1 MQSIFTIGD
10 KWLYYKLYTGLKTAD
25 TIITEVVGKLS
36 TTFVVESDSD
46 KWFFLR
52 YNDPQFH
59 IRWRISVPDSAKLG
73 YVIIRINKSI
83 SHFIDNDLIY
93 KVQVDTYKR
102 EIERYGKNSIEIVEH
117 LFCQN
122 SVLVFDYLSLTQEGS
137 DEKFRWLFSMRAID
151 SFLNLFNYELDQKLR
166 LLTIM
171 STNYGKEF
179 NIDSALISQ
188 LSSRY
193 RTNKKEIFRF
203 MSLTID
209 NANEFASLLKVLHLF
224 TARSTNGVN
233 EILKLENDNDLAIPI
248 DNLMIS
254 YIHMF
259 MNRLFRSKQRLHEMV
274 IYGFL
279 FRYYRSQLAQSKHSN
294 INA

>member
-1 MQSIFTIGD
+1 MQRTFIIGD
-10 KWLYYKLYTGLKTAD
+10 KWLYLKLYTGLKTAD
-25 TIITEVVGKLS
+25 AIIAELIGSLS
-36 TTFVVESDSD
+36 SNFIDDNLAE

-59 IRWRISVPDSAKLG
+59 LRWRISITDPEKIGTIITRVNKAIVPYL
-73 YVIIRINKSI
+73 
-83 SHFIDNDLIY
+83 DNDMIY
-93 KVQVDTYKR
+93 KVQAETYKR
-102 EIERYGKNSIEIVEH
+102 EIERYGSNSIGIMEQ
-117 LFCQN
+117 LFWHN
-122 SVLVFDYLSLTQEGS
+122 SMLVCNYLSQTKDSE
-137 DEKFRWLFSMRAID
+137 DEKNRWLFSMRAID

-171 STNYGKEF
+171 ANSYGKEF

-188 LSSRY
+188 LSDRY
-193 RTNKKEIFRF
+193 RANKKDIFNF
-203 MSLTID
+203 MSLTFD
-209 NANEFASLLKVLHLF
+209 DANAYEALLKVQHQF
-224 TARSTNGVN
+224 NIRSTKGVN
-233 EILKLENDNDLAIPI
+233 EILKLENDKQLAVSV
-248 DNLMIS
+248 DNLLIS

>member
-1 MQSIFTIGD
+1 MQRTFIIGD
-10 KWLYYKLYTGLKTAD
+10 KWLYLKLYTGLKTAD
-25 TIITEVVGKLS
+25 TLITALIGSLS
-36 TTFVVESDSD
+36 SNFIDDNLAE

-59 IRWRISVPDSAKLG
+59 LRWRISITDPEKIGTIITRVNKAIVPYL
-73 YVIIRINKSI
+73 
-83 SHFIDNDLIY
+83 DNDMIY
-93 KVQVDTYKR
+93 KVQLDTYKR
-102 EIERYGKNSIEIVEH
+102 EIERYGSNSIGIMEQ
-117 LFCQN
+117 LFWHN
-122 SVLVFDYLSLTQEGS
+122 SMLVCDYLSQTKDSE
-137 DEKFRWLFSMRAID
+137 DEKNRWLFSMRAID

-166 LLTIM
+166 LLSIM
-171 STNYGKEF
+171 ANSYGKEF

-188 LSSRY
+188 LSDRY
-193 RTNKKEIFRF
+193 RANKKDIFNF
-203 MSLTID
+203 MSLTFD
-209 NANEFASLLKVLHLF
+209 DANAYEALLKVQHQF
-224 TARSTNGVN
+224 NIRSTRGVN
-233 EILKLENDNDLAIPI
+233 EILKLENDKQLAVSV
-248 DNLMIS
+248 DNLLIS

>member
-1 MQSIFTIGD
+1 MQRTFIIGD
-10 KWLYYKLYTGLKTAD
+10 KWLYLKLYTGLKTAD
-25 TIITEVVGKLS
+25 TLITALIGSLS
-36 TTFVVESDSD
+36 SSFIDDNLAE

-59 IRWRISVPDSAKLG
+59 LRWRISITDPEKIGTIITRVNKAIVPYL
-73 YVIIRINKSI
+73 
-83 SHFIDNDLIY
+83 DNDMIY

-102 EIERYGKNSIEIVEH
+102 EIERYGSNSIGILEQ
-117 LFCQN
+117 LFWHN
-122 SVLVFDYLSLTQEGS
+122 SMLVCNYLSQIQEGE
-137 DEKFRWLFSMRAID
+137 DEKNRWLFSMRTID
-151 SFLNLFNYELDQKLR
+151 SFLNLFNYELDEKLR

-171 STNYGKEF
+171 ANSYGKEF

-188 LSSRY
+188 LSDRY
-193 RTNKKEIFRF
+193 RANKKDIFNF
-203 MSLTID
+203 MSLNFND
-209 NANEFASLLKVLHLF
+209 ANAYEALLKVQHQF
-224 TARSTNGVN
+224 NIRSTKGVN
-233 EILKLENDNDLAIPI
+233 EILKLEIDKQLAVSI
-248 DNLMIS
+248 DNLLIS

>member
-1 MQSIFTIGD
+1 MQRTFIIGD
-10 KWLYYKLYTGLKTAD
+10 KWLYLKLYTGLKTAD
-25 TIITEVVGKLS
+25 TLITALIGSLS
-36 TTFVVESDSD
+36 SSFIDDNLAE

-59 IRWRISVPDSAKLG
+59 LRWRISITDPEKIGTIITRVNKAIVPYL
-73 YVIIRINKSI
+73 
-83 SHFIDNDLIY
+83 DNDMIY

-102 EIERYGKNSIEIVEH
+102 EIERYGSNSIGILEQ
-117 LFCQN
+117 LFWHN
-122 SVLVFDYLSLTQEGS
+122 SMLVCNYLSQIQEGE
-137 DEKFRWLFSMRAID
+137 DEKNRWLFSMRTID
-151 SFLNLFNYELDQKLR
+151 SFLNLFNYELDEKLR

-171 STNYGKEF
+171 ANSYGKEF

-188 LSSRY
+188 LSDRY
-193 RTNKKEIFRF
+193 RANKKDIFNF
-203 MSLTID
+203 MSLNFND
-209 NANEFASLLKVLHLF
+209 ANAYEALLKVQHQLNI
-224 TARSTNGVN
+224 RSTKGVN
-233 EILKLENDNDLAIPI
+233 EILKLEIDKQLAVSI
-248 DNLMIS
+248 DNLLIS

>member
-1 MQSIFTIGD
+1 MQRTFIIGD
-10 KWLYYKLYTGLKTAD
+10 KWLYLKLYTGLKTAD
-25 TIITEVVGKLS
+25 AIIAELIGSLS
-36 TTFVVESDSD
+36 NSLIAQGLAD

-59 IRWRISVPDSAKLG
+59 LRWRISITDPEKIGTIITRVNKAIVPYL
-73 YVIIRINKSI
+73 
-83 SHFIDNDLIY
+83 DNDMIY
-93 KVQVDTYKR
+93 KVQAETYKR
-102 EIERYGKNSIEIVEH
+102 EIERYGSNSIGIMEQ
-117 LFCQN
+117 LFWHN
-122 SVLVFDYLSLTQEGS
+122 SMLVCNYLSQTKDSE
-137 DEKFRWLFSMRAID
+137 DEKNRWLFSMRAID
-151 SFLNLFNYELDQKLR
+151 SFLNLFNYELDKKLR

-171 STNYGKEF
+171 ANSYGKEF

-188 LSSRY
+188 LSDRY
-193 RTNKKEIFRF
+193 RANKKDIFNF
-203 MSLTID
+203 MSLTFD
-209 NANEFASLLKVLHLF
+209 DANAYEALLKVQHQF
-224 TARSTNGVN
+224 NIRSTKGVN
-233 EILKLENDNDLAIPI
+233 EILKLENDKQLAVSV
-248 DNLMIS
+248 DNLLIS

>member
-1 MQSIFTIGD
+1 MQRTFIIGD
-10 KWLYYKLYTGLKTAD
+10 KWLYLKLYTGLKTAD
-25 TIITEVVGKLS
+25 AIIAELIGSLS
-36 TTFVVESDSD
+36 SNFIDDNLAE

-59 IRWRISVPDSAKLG
+59 LRWRISITDPEKIGTIITRVNKAIVPYL
-73 YVIIRINKSI
+73 
-83 SHFIDNDLIY
+83 DNDMIY
-93 KVQVDTYKR
+93 KVQLDTYKR
-102 EIERYGKNSIEIVEH
+102 EIERYGSNSIGIMEQ
-117 LFCQN
+117 LFWHN
-122 SVLVFDYLSLTQEGS
+122 SMLVCNYLSQTKDSE
-137 DEKFRWLFSMRAID
+137 DEKNRWLFSMRAID

-171 STNYGKEF
+171 ANSYGKEF

-188 LSSRY
+188 LSDRY
-193 RTNKKEIFRF
+193 RANKKDIFNF
-203 MSLTID
+203 MSLTFD
-209 NANEFASLLKVLHLF
+209 DANAYEALLKVQHQF
-224 TARSTNGVN
+224 NIRSTKGVN
-233 EILKLENDNDLAIPI
+233 EILKLENDKQLAVSV
-248 DNLMIS
+248 DNLLIS

>member
-1 MQSIFTIGD
+1 MQRTFIIGD
-10 KWLYYKLYTGLKTAD
+10 KWLYLKLYTGLKTAD
-25 TIITEVVGKLS
+25 TLITALIGSLS
-36 TTFVVESDSD
+36 SSFIDDNLAE

-59 IRWRISVPDSAKLG
+59 LRWRISITDPEKIGTIITRVNKAIVPYL
-73 YVIIRINKSI
+73 
-83 SHFIDNDLIY
+83 DNDMIY
-93 KVQVDTYKR
+93 KVQLDTYKR
-102 EIERYGKNSIEIVEH
+102 EIERYGSNSIGIMEQ
-117 LFCQN
+117 LFWHN
-122 SVLVFDYLSLTQEGS
+122 SMLVCDYLSQTKDSE
-137 DEKFRWLFSMRAID
+137 DEKNRWLFSMRAID

-166 LLTIM
+166 LLSIM
-171 STNYGKEF
+171 ANSYGKEF

-188 LSSRY
+188 LSDRY
-193 RTNKKEIFRF
+193 RANKKDIFNF
-203 MSLTID
+203 MSLTFD
-209 NANEFASLLKVLHLF
+209 DANAYEALLKVQHQF
-224 TARSTNGVN
+224 NIRSTKGVN
-233 EILKLENDNDLAIPI
+233 EILKLENDKQLAVSV
-248 DNLMIS
+248 DNLLIS

>member
-1 MQSIFTIGD
+1 MSNSLIAQ
-10 KWLYYKLYTGLKTAD
+10 GLA
-25 TIITEVVGKLS
+25 
-36 TTFVVESDSD
+36 D

-59 IRWRISVPDSAKLG
+59 LRWRISITDPEKIGTIITRVNKAIVPYL
-73 YVIIRINKSI
+73 
-83 SHFIDNDLIY
+83 DNDMIY
-93 KVQVDTYKR
+93 KVQAETYKR
-102 EIERYGKNSIEIVEH
+102 EIERYGSNSIGIMEQ
-117 LFCQN
+117 LFWHN
-122 SVLVFDYLSLTQEGS
+122 SMLVCNYLSQTKDSE
-137 DEKFRWLFSMRAID
+137 DEKNRWLFSMRAID

-171 STNYGKEF
+171 ANSYGKEF

-188 LSSRY
+188 LSDRY
-193 RTNKKEIFRF
+193 RANKKDIFNF
-203 MSLTID
+203 MSLTFD
-209 NANEFASLLKVLHLF
+209 DANAYEALLKVQHQF
-224 TARSTNGVN
+224 NIRSTKGVN
-233 EILKLENDNDLAIPI
+233 EILKLENDKQLAVSV
-248 DNLMIS
+248 DNLLIS

>member
-1 MQSIFTIGD
+1 MQRTFIIGD
-10 KWLYYKLYTGLKTAD
+10 KWLYLKLYTGLKTAD
-25 TIITEVVGKLS
+25 TLITALIGSLS
-36 TTFVVESDSD
+36 SSFIDDNLAE

-59 IRWRISVPDSAKLG
+59 LRWRISITDPEKIGTIITRVNKAIVPYL
-73 YVIIRINKSI
+73 
-83 SHFIDNDLIY
+83 DNDMIY
-93 KVQVDTYKR
+93 KVQLDTYKR
-102 EIERYGKNSIEIVEH
+102 EIERYGSNSIGILEQ
-117 LFCQN
+117 LFWHN
-122 SVLVFDYLSLTQEGS
+122 SMLVCDYLSKIQDGE
-137 DEKFRWLFSMRAID
+137 DEKNRWLFSMRTID
-151 SFLNLFNYELDQKLR
+151 SFLNLFKYELDQKLR

-171 STNYGKEF
+171 ANSYGKEF

-188 LSSRY
+188 LSDRY
-193 RTNKKEIFRF
+193 RANKNEIFNF
-203 MSLTID
+203 MSLTFD
-209 NANEFASLLKVLHLF
+209 DASAYEALLKVQHQF
-224 TARSTNGVN
+224 NIRSTRGVN
-233 EILKLENDNDLAIPI
+233 EILKLENDKQLAVSI
-248 DNLMIS
+248 DNLLIS

>member
-1 MQSIFTIGD
+1 MQRTFIIGD
-10 KWLYYKLYTGLKTAD
+10 KWLYLKLYTGLKTAD
-25 TIITEVVGKLS
+25 AIIAELIGSLS
-36 TTFVVESDSD
+36 NSLIAQGLAD

-59 IRWRISVPDSAKLG
+59 LRWRISITDPEKIGTIITRVNKAIVPYL
-73 YVIIRINKSI
+73 
-83 SHFIDNDLIY
+83 DNDMIY
-93 KVQVDTYKR
+93 KVQLDTYKR
-102 EIERYGKNSIEIVEH
+102 EIERYGSNSIGIMEQ
-117 LFCQN
+117 LFWHN
-122 SVLVFDYLSLTQEGS
+122 SMLVCNYLSQTKDSE
-137 DEKFRWLFSMRAID
+137 DEKNRWLFSMRAID

-171 STNYGKEF
+171 ANSYGKEF

-188 LSSRY
+188 LSDRY
-193 RTNKKEIFRF
+193 RANKKDIFNF
-203 MSLTID
+203 MSLTFD
-209 NANEFASLLKVLHLF
+209 DANAYEALLKVQHQF
-224 TARSTNGVN
+224 NIRSTKGVN
-233 EILKLENDNDLAIPI
+233 EILKLENDKQLAVSV
-248 DNLMIS
+248 DNLLIS

>member
-1 MQSIFTIGD
+1 MQRTFIIGD
-10 KWLYYKLYTGLKTAD
+10 KWLYLKLYTGLKTAD
-25 TIITEVVGKLS
+25 AIIAELIGSLS
-36 TTFVVESDSD
+36 SNFIDDNLAE

-59 IRWRISVPDSAKLG
+59 LRWRISITDPEKIGTIITRVNKAIVPYL
-73 YVIIRINKSI
+73 
-83 SHFIDNDLIY
+83 DNDMIY
-93 KVQVDTYKR
+93 KVQAETYKR
-102 EIERYGKNSIEIVEH
+102 EIERYGSNSIGIMEQ
-117 LFCQN
+117 LFWHN
-122 SVLVFDYLSLTQEGS
+122 SMLVCNYLSQTKDSE
-137 DEKFRWLFSMRAID
+137 DEKNRWLFSMRAID

-171 STNYGKEF
+171 ANSYGKEF

-188 LSSRY
+188 LSDRY
-193 RTNKKEIFRF
+193 RANKKDIFNF
-203 MSLTID
+203 MSLTFD
-209 NANEFASLLKVLHLF
+209 DANAYEALLKVQHQF
-224 TARSTNGVN
+224 NIRSTKGVN
-233 EILKLENDNDLAIPI
+233 EILKLENDKQLAVSV
-248 DNLMIS
+248 DNLLIS

-279 FRYYRSQLAQSKHSN
+279 FRYYRSQLAQSKHTN

>member
-1 MQSIFTIGD
+1 MQRTFIIGD
-10 KWLYYKLYTGLKTAD
+10 KWLYLKLYTGLKTAD
-25 TIITEVVGKLS
+25 TLITALIGSLS
-36 TTFVVESDSD
+36 SNFIDDNLAE

-59 IRWRISVPDSAKLG
+59 LRWRISITDPEKIGTIITRVNKAIVPYL
-73 YVIIRINKSI
+73 
-83 SHFIDNDLIY
+83 DNDMIY
-93 KVQVDTYKR
+93 KVQLDTYKR
-102 EIERYGKNSIEIVEH
+102 EIERYGSNSIGIMEQ
-117 LFCQN
+117 LFWHN
-122 SVLVFDYLSLTQEGS
+122 SMLVCDYLSQTKDSE
-137 DEKFRWLFSMRAID
+137 DEKNRWLFSMRAID

-171 STNYGKEF
+171 ANSYGKEF

-188 LSSRY
+188 LSDRY
-193 RTNKKEIFRF
+193 RANKKDIFNF
-203 MSLTID
+203 MSLTFD
-209 NANEFASLLKVLHLF
+209 DANAYEALLKVQHQF
-224 TARSTNGVN
+224 NIRSTKGVN
-233 EILKLENDNDLAIPI
+233 EILKLENDKQLAVSV
-248 DNLMIS
+248 DNLLIS

>member
-1 MQSIFTIGD
+1 MQRTFIIGD
-10 KWLYYKLYTGLKTAD
+10 KWLYLKLYTGLKTAD
-25 TIITEVVGKLS
+25 TLITALIGSLS
-36 TTFVVESDSD
+36 SNFIDDNLAE

-59 IRWRISVPDSAKLG
+59 LRWRISITDPEKIGTIITRVNKAIVPYL
-73 YVIIRINKSI
+73 
-83 SHFIDNDLIY
+83 DNDMIY
-93 KVQVDTYKR
+93 KVQLDTYKR
-102 EIERYGKNSIEIVEH
+102 EIERYGSNSIGIMEQ
-117 LFCQN
+117 LFWHN
-122 SVLVFDYLSLTQEGS
+122 SMLVCDYLSQTKDSE
-137 DEKFRWLFSMRAID
+137 DEKNRWLFSMRAID

-166 LLTIM
+166 LLSIM
-171 STNYGKEF
+171 ANSYGKEF

-188 LSSRY
+188 LSDRY
-193 RTNKKEIFRF
+193 RANKKDIFNF
-203 MSLTID
+203 MSLTFD
-209 NANEFASLLKVLHLF
+209 DANAYEALLKVQHQF
-224 TARSTNGVN
+224 NIRSTKGVN
-233 EILKLENDNDLAIPI
+233 EILKLENDKQLAVSV
-248 DNLMIS
+248 DNLLIS

>member
-1 MQSIFTIGD
+1 MQRTFIIGD
-10 KWLYYKLYTGLKTAD
+10 KWLYLKLYTGLKTAD
-25 TIITEVVGKLS
+25 TLITALIGSLS
-36 TTFVVESDSD
+36 SNFIDDNLAE

-59 IRWRISVPDSAKLG
+59 LRWRISITDPEKIGTIITRVNKAIVPYL
-73 YVIIRINKSI
+73 
-83 SHFIDNDLIY
+83 DNDMIY
-93 KVQVDTYKR
+93 KVQLDTYKR
-102 EIERYGKNSIEIVEH
+102 EIERYGSNSIGIMEQ
-117 LFCQN
+117 LFWHN
-122 SVLVFDYLSLTQEGS
+122 SMLVCDYLSQTKDSE
-137 DEKFRWLFSMRAID
+137 DEINRWLFSMRAID

-166 LLTIM
+166 LLSIM
-171 STNYGKEF
+171 ANSYGKEF

-188 LSSRY
+188 LSDRY
-193 RTNKKEIFRF
+193 RANKKDIFNF
-203 MSLTID
+203 MSLTFD
-209 NANEFASLLKVLHLF
+209 DANAYEALLKVQHQF
-224 TARSTNGVN
+224 NIRSTRGVN
-233 EILKLENDNDLAIPI
+233 EILKLENDKQLAVSV
-248 DNLMIS
+248 DNLLIS

>member
-1 MQSIFTIGD
+1 MQRTFIIGD
-10 KWLYYKLYTGLKTAD
+10 KWLYLKLYTGLKTAD
-25 TIITEVVGKLS
+25 AIIAELIGSLS
-36 TTFVVESDSD
+36 NSLIAQGLAD

-59 IRWRISVPDSAKLG
+59 LRWRISITDPEKIGTIITRVNKAIVPYL
-73 YVIIRINKSI
+73 
-83 SHFIDNDLIY
+83 DNDMIY
-93 KVQVDTYKR
+93 KVQAETYKR
-102 EIERYGKNSIEIVEH
+102 EIERYGSNSIGIMEQ
-117 LFCQN
+117 LFWHN
-122 SVLVFDYLSLTQEGS
+122 SMLVCNYLSQTKDSE
-137 DEKFRWLFSMRAID
+137 DEKNRWLFSMRAID

-171 STNYGKEF
+171 ANSYGKEF

-188 LSSRY
+188 LSDRY
-193 RTNKKEIFRF
+193 RANKKDIFNF
-203 MSLTID
+203 MSLTFD
-209 NANEFASLLKVLHLF
+209 DANAYEALLKVQHQF
-224 TARSTNGVN
+224 NIRSTKGVN
-233 EILKLENDNDLAIPI
+233 EILKLENDKQLAVSV
-248 DNLMIS
+248 DNLLIS

>member
-1 MQSIFTIGD
+1 MQRTFIIGD
-10 KWLYYKLYTGLKTAD
+10 KWLYLKLYTGLKTAD
-25 TIITEVVGKLS
+25 TLISALIGSLS
-36 TTFVVESDSD
+36 SNFIDDNLAD

-59 IRWRISVPDSAKLG
+59 LRWRISITNPEKIGTIIARVNKAIVPYL
-73 YVIIRINKSI
+73 
-83 SHFIDNDLIY
+83 DNDMIY

-102 EIERYGKNSIEIVEH
+102 EIERYGANSIGILEQ
-117 LFCQN
+117 LFWHN
-122 SVLVFDYLSLTQEGS
+122 SMLVCDYLSQTQDSE
-137 DEKFRWLFSMRAID
+137 DEKNRWLFSMRAID

-171 STNYGKEF
+171 ANSYGKEF
-179 NIDSALISQ
+179 NINSALISQ
-188 LSSRY
+188 LSDRY
-193 RTNKKEIFRF
+193 RANKKEIFNF
-203 MSLTID
+203 MSFTFD
-209 NANEFASLLKVLHLF
+209 DANAYDALLKVYHQF
-224 TARSTNGVN
+224 NIRSTEGVN
-233 EILKLENDNDLAIPI
+233 QILKLANDKQLAVSI
-248 DNLMIS
+248 DNLLIS

>member
-1 MQSIFTIGD
+1 MQRTFIIGD
-10 KWLYYKLYTGLKTAD
+10 KWLYLKLYTGLKTAD
-25 TIITEVVGKLS
+25 AIIAELIGSLS
-36 TTFVVESDSD
+36 SNFIDDNLAE

-59 IRWRISVPDSAKLG
+59 LRWRISITDPEKIGTIITRVNKAIVPYL
-73 YVIIRINKSI
+73 
-83 SHFIDNDLIY
+83 DNDMIY
-93 KVQVDTYKR
+93 KVQAETYKR
-102 EIERYGKNSIEIVEH
+102 EIERYGSNSIGIMEQ
-117 LFCQN
+117 LFWHN
-122 SVLVFDYLSLTQEGS
+122 SMLVCNYLSQTKDSE
-137 DEKFRWLFSMRAID
+137 DEKNRWLFSMRAID
-151 SFLNLFNYELDQKLR
+151 SYLNLFNYELDQKLR

-171 STNYGKEF
+171 ANSYGKEF

-188 LSSRY
+188 LSDRY
-193 RTNKKEIFRF
+193 RANKKDIFNF
-203 MSLTID
+203 MSLTFD
-209 NANEFASLLKVLHLF
+209 DANAYEALLKVQHQF
-224 TARSTNGVN
+224 NIRSTKGVN
-233 EILKLENDNDLAIPI
+233 EILKLENDKQLAVSV
-248 DNLMIS
+248 DNLLIS

>member
-1 MQSIFTIGD
+1 MQRTFIIGD
-10 KWLYYKLYTGLKTAD
+10 KWLYLKLYTGLKTAD
-25 TIITEVVGKLS
+25 TLITALIGSLS
-36 TTFVVESDSD
+36 SNFIDDNLAE

-59 IRWRISVPDSAKLG
+59 LRWRISITDPEKIGTIITRVNKAIVPYL
-73 YVIIRINKSI
+73 
-83 SHFIDNDLIY
+83 DNDMIY
-93 KVQVDTYKR
+93 KVQLDTYKR
-102 EIERYGKNSIEIVEH
+102 EIERYGSNSIGIMEQ
-117 LFCQN
+117 LFWHN
-122 SVLVFDYLSLTQEGS
+122 SMLVCNYLSQTKDSE
-137 DEKFRWLFSMRAID
+137 DEKNRWLFSMRAID

-171 STNYGKEF
+171 ANSYGKEF

-188 LSSRY
+188 LSDRY
-193 RTNKKEIFRF
+193 RANKKDIFNF
-203 MSLTID
+203 MSLTFD
-209 NANEFASLLKVLHLF
+209 DANAYEALLKVQHQF
-224 TARSTNGVN
+224 NIRSTKGVN
-233 EILKLENDNDLAIPI
+233 EILKLENDKQLAVSV
-248 DNLMIS
+248 DNLLIS

>member
-1 MQSIFTIGD
+1 MQRTFIIGD
-10 KWLYYKLYTGLKTAD
+10 KWLYLKLYTGLKTAD
-25 TIITEVVGKLS
+25 TLITALIGSLS
-36 TTFVVESDSD
+36 SNFIDDNLAE

-59 IRWRISVPDSAKLG
+59 LRWRISITDPEKIGTIITRVNKAIVPYL
-73 YVIIRINKSI
+73 
-83 SHFIDNDLIY
+83 DNDMIY
-93 KVQVDTYKR
+93 KVQLDTYKR
-102 EIERYGKNSIEIVEH
+102 EIERYGSNSIGIMEQ
-117 LFCQN
+117 LFWHN
-122 SVLVFDYLSLTQEGS
+122 SMLVCDYLSQTKDSE
-137 DEKFRWLFSMRAID
+137 DEKNRWLFSMRAID

-171 STNYGKEF
+171 ANSYGKEF
-179 NIDSALISQ
+179 NIDSTLISQ
-188 LSSRY
+188 LSDRY
-193 RTNKKEIFRF
+193 RANKKDIFNF
-203 MSLTID
+203 MSLTFD
-209 NANEFASLLKVLHLF
+209 DANAYEALLKVQHQF
-224 TARSTNGVN
+224 NIRSTKGVN
-233 EILKLENDNDLAIPI
+233 EILKLENDKQLAVSV
-248 DNLMIS
+248 DNLLIS